1 MQMKRPLTVG
11 IICARGGSKGV
22 VRKNLRLLGGK
33 PLLAWSI
40 EVAKLCPSLD
50 RIVVSTEDEE
60 IAAVAKSFGAEVPFA
75 RPADLA
81 RDDSPELQVWQ
92 HAIRTLRELDGRA
105 PDLLVSIPTTSPLRA
120 PEDVEACISE
130 LRKSNADLCLTVREA
145 QRNPYFNM
153 VTMEEGWAKIAMSSA
168 DVTVRRQ
175 DAPKIYEITT
185 VAYAAKASY
194 VMSTARLLDGQ
205 VRAVIVPEERSLD
218 IDSELDLQ
226 FAEFLFERRGNSHRK
241 SI

>member
-1 MQMKRPLTVG
+1 M
-11 IICARGGSKGV
+11 
-22 VRKNLRLLGGK
+22 
-33 PLLAWSI
+33 
-40 EVAKLCPSLD
+40 
-50 RIVVSTEDEE
+50 
-60 IAAVAKSFGAEVPFA
+60 SFAG
-75 RPADLA
+75 
-81 RDDSPELQVWQ
+81 
-92 HAIRTLRELDGRA
+92 
-105 PDLLVSIPTTSPLRA
+105 
-120 PEDVEACISE
+120 
-130 LRKSNADLCLTVREA
+130 
-145 QRNPYFNM
+145 
-153 VTMEEGWAKIAMSSA
+153 
-168 DVTVRRQ
+168 VTVRRQ